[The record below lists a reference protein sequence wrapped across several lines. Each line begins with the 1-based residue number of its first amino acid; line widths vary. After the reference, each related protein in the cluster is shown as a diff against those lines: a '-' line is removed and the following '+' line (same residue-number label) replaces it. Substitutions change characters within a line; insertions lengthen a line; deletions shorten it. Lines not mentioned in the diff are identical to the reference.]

1 MFFALSKF
9 LAASRSTCADGYE
22 AEQLFRSLPK
32 GEGLRALWEWA
43 AHKVGNAEWFGDA
56 NSTLDATVRPSA
68 PIASRGFAG
77 KLFQRT
83 AAGASEMIA

>member
-32 GEGLRALWEWA
+32 GEGLRGLWEW
-43 AHKVGNAEWFGDA
+43 
-56 NSTLDATVRPSA
+56 
-68 PIASRGFAG
+68 
-77 KLFQRT
+77 
-83 AAGASEMIA
+83 